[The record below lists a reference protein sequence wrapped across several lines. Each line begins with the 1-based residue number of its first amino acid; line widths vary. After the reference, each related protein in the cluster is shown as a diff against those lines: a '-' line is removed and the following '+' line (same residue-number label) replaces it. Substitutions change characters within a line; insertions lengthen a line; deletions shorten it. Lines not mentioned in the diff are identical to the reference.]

1 MPAEFGMFMYGRLPA
16 MQVSCCQ
23 DYIRRIRSPNAPA
36 ELLAFVQ
43 EFEINSLL
51 VEVPFCSPFSACSA
65 HCALTEG
72 VGGCSLYLKFHA
84 RIPYC
89 HLTILLC
96 LLECTTSMNFISFLF
111 A

>member
-23 DYIRRIRSPNAPA
+23 DYFRRIRSPTAPA

-51 VEVPFCSPFSACSA
+51 VEVPF
-65 HCALTEG
+65 
-72 VGGCSLYLKFHA
+72 
-84 RIPYC
+84 
-89 HLTILLC
+89 
-96 LLECTTSMNFISFLF
+96 
-111 A
+111 